1 MELTILIVVLFLGV
15 GIPLRNKRYKK
26 WNKKREDKNGE
37 GFKGMITSIKQ
48 RAIVSESLDLLRIE
62 SEMFK
67 IFHG

>member
-1 MELTILIVVLFLGV
+1 
-15 GIPLRNKRYKK
+15 
-26 WNKKREDKNGE
+26 
-37 GFKGMITSIKQ
+37 MITSIKQ

>member
-1 MELTILIVVLFLGV
+1 
-15 GIPLRNKRYKK
+15 
-26 WNKKREDKNGE
+26 
-37 GFKGMITSIKQ
+37 MIASIKQ

>member
-1 MELTILIVVLFLGV
+1 
-15 GIPLRNKRYKK
+15 
-26 WNKKREDKNGE
+26 
-37 GFKGMITSIKQ
+37 MIAFWMIASIKQ

>member
-1 MELTILIVVLFLGV
+1 
-15 GIPLRNKRYKK
+15 
-26 WNKKREDKNGE
+26 
-37 GFKGMITSIKQ
+37 MITSIKK